1 MLAIEQITLFIST
14 GIIGVIIGILGS
26 KLLLSILIK
35 LMHLHIHASIGFEV
49 AALIQTMIMLML
61 AFILIM
67 LENAIFLKR
76 RTILSMMKD
85 SMKTE
90 AVKAKITT
98 PECIA
103 GILGLIMMMLGYYM
117 STEMFGKFQELTMA
131 LLTPFI
137 ILFLTVVGA
146 YLFFRS
152 SVSIILNL

>member
-1 MLAIEQITLFIST
+1 
-14 GIIGVIIGILGS
+14 
-26 KLLLSILIK
+26 
-35 LMHLHIHASIGFEV
+35 
-49 AALIQTMIMLML
+49 
-61 AFILIM
+61 
-67 LENAIFLKR
+67 
-76 RTILSMMKD
+76 MMKD

-137 ILFLTVVGA
+137 ILFLTVAGA

-152 SVSIILNL
+152 SVSIIFKSLKNQNMVVSLSLMSSLHLRLCIE